1 MVSLTDAV
9 VSQVSRQALPL
20 VLRIVVPLPL
30 LELLTGQILVLRLP
44 LGPESGFV
52 RENHF
57 HCCDEA
63 DEREYS
69 QVSCTGHKNS
79 SDMTGRSLSAGPRR

>member
-9 VSQVSRQALPL
+9 VSQVAGQALPL

-44 LGPESGFV
+44 LGPESEFV
-52 RENHF
+52 RKF
-57 HCCDEA
+57 HG
-63 DEREYS
+63 
-69 QVSCTGHKNS
+69 QK
-79 SDMTGRSLSAGPRR
+79 